1 MDDPARPTT
10 TAPRLREFTMA
21 DYEAVDRLWRRA
33 GLWMRPSDGAEQ
45 VALKLTRDPDLFL
58 VACAGEVVVG
68 VAMGGWDGRRAYI
81 YHLAVDPRWRR
92 RGVADR
98 LMDELEE
105 RFRAKGAFK
114 AKLQITAG
122 NDESIS
128 FFAARGYRPESACL
142 PWGAE
147 LVPGGAPDDWESSG
161 GPGGGTPDAGVSRGG
176 RGAGGAQ
183 TE

>member
-1 MDDPARPTT
+1 MDDLARPTT
-10 TAPRLREFTMA
+10 IAPLLREFTMA
-21 DYEAVDRLWRRA
+21 DYEAVDRLWRGA
-33 GLWMRPSDGAEQ
+33 GLWMRPSDAVEQ

-81 YHLAVDPRWRR
+81 YHLAVDPPWRR

-105 RFRAKGAFK
+105 RFRAKGALK

-122 NDESIS
+122 NDASVA
-128 FFAARGYRPESACL
+128 FFAARGYRPERACQ

-147 LVPGGAPDDWESSG
+147 LVPGGAPDDWESSD
-161 GPGGGTPDAGVSRGG
+161 GPGGGTPDAGPSPGL
-176 RGAGGAQ
+176 RGAGSVQ

>member
-1 MDDPARPTT
+1 MDDPVRPTA
-10 TAPRLREFTMA
+10 TALRLRELTMA
-21 DYEAVDRLWRRA
+21 DYAAVDELWRRA

-58 VACAGEVVVG
+58 VACAVELVVG

-105 RFRAKGAFK
+105 RFRAKGALK
-114 AKLQITAG
+114 AKLQIMVG
-122 NDESIS
+122 NDTSTA
-128 FFAARGYRPESACL
+128 FFAARGYRLETACTS
-142 PWGAE
+142 WGAE
-147 LVPGGAPDDWESSG
+147 LVEGGAPDDWKA
-161 GPGGGTPDAGVSRGG
+161 D
-176 RGAGGAQ
+176 
-183 TE
+183 